1 MKKVLTLTMKIVA
14 GLLAAIVLLLVVAFG
29 AFHTDAVQD
38 RLVAKAT
45 DLLSDY
51 LQTSV
56 HICFR

>member
-51 LQTSV
+51 PLW
-56 HICFR
+56 RGD